1 MPRRF
6 WICFLILNALCGA
19 RSATTGVKTRR
30 VIQMFGIEV
39 IIVRARLCGNA
50 RYTTKSRRVSENNA
64 RRSRT

>member
-1 MPRRF
+1 MPQRF
-6 WICFLILNALCGA
+6 WICLLILNALCGCA
-19 RSATTGVKTRR
+19 IRNHRGQDTA

-39 IIVRARLCGNA
+39 IIERARLCGNA